1 MASRRM
7 VLVWAACLSG
17 TTLLVVLVGAL
28 IPGMLPDLMVYRVG
42 GNAWLDGIP
51 LYTTE
56 FPYRLPFTYP
66 PVSAVFFSVLGVLPW
81 AAAIAVLSL
90 VGLLALSLTTMLV
103 APAQRRMA
111 FAAAAVVLGLALEP
125 VRDTLTLGQ
134 VNLVLMGL
142 VAFDCLAPR
151 TRYPRGM
158 LIGLAAAVKLT
169 PAIFVLFFLARRR
182 YAPVGTAAA
191 TFAGVTALGLLL
203 APTDSIRYWTTALF
217 DADRVGGAA
226 FATNQSLRAALI
238 RFDLDPAV
246 MQVCWLVLVAAV
258 LTLAWFGTRRT
269 GDRVVALLVVVAAG
283 LLVSPVSWSH
293 HWVWIVP
300 AVVVAGVRVAQT
312 SNRRQAVLLAAL
324 VVVFAAGQRFLP
336 HADDREFAWT
346 WWQHVIGNSYL
357 LVGLAFLVWSVVRK
371 PSPVVLTAPARVA
384 AQAAFPDHHDRQP
397 AMAPRSPA

>member
-1 MASRRM
+1 MASRRT

-28 IPGMLPDLMVYRVG
+28 VPGTLPDLMVYRVG
-42 GNAWLDGIP
+42 GHAWLDGIP

-66 PVSAVFFSVLGVLPW
+66 PVAAVLFSVLGVLPW
-81 AAAIAVLSL
+81 AAAIAALS
-90 VGLLALSLTTMLV
+90 VAGLLALSLTTMLV
-103 APAQRRMA
+103 APAHRRMA
-111 FAAAAVVLGLALEP
+111 FAAVAAGLGLALEP
-125 VRDTLTLGQ
+125 VRDTLMLGQ
-134 VNLVLMGL
+134 VNLILMGL

-169 PAIFVLFFLARRR
+169 PAIFVLYFLAKRR
-182 YAPVGTAAA
+182 YAAAGTATA
-191 TFAGVTALGLLL
+191 TFAGVSALGFAV

-217 DADRVGGAA
+217 DADRIGGAA
-226 FATNQSLRAALI
+226 FATNQSLRAALV

-246 MQVCWLVLVAAV
+246 TQACWLALAAVVLV
-258 LTLAWFGTRRT
+258 LAWLGARRA
-269 GDRVVALLVVVAAG
+269 DRMVALLVVVTAG

-300 AVVVAGVRVAQT
+300 AVVVAGVRVAR
-312 SNRRQAVLLAAL
+312 SGNRRQAALLGAL
-324 VVVFAAGQRFLP
+324 VVVFVAGQRFLP
-336 HADDREFAWT
+336 HADDRELAWT
-346 WWQHVIGNSYL
+346 WWQHVLGNNYL

-371 PSPVVLTAPARVA
+371 PAPVVLTVPAH
-384 AQAAFPDHHDRQP
+384 PTPP
-397 AMAPRSPA
+397 AGAHSSVSGSPIRTIPG

>member
-7 VLVWAACLSG
+7 VLVWVACLSG

-42 GNAWLDGIP
+42 GTAWLDGIP

-66 PVSAVFFSVLGVLPW
+66 PVSAVLFSVLGVLPW
-81 AAAIAVLSL
+81 AAAIAALSL
-90 VGLLALSLTTMLV
+90 AGLLALSLTTMLV
-103 APAQRRMA
+103 APAHRRMA
-111 FAAAAVVLGLALEP
+111 FAAVAVALGLALEP

-134 VNLVLMGL
+134 VNLILMGL

-226 FATNQSLRAALI
+226 FATNQSLRAALV
-238 RFDLDPAV
+238 RFDLDPTV
-246 MQVCWLVLVAAV
+246 MQACWLVLVAVV
-258 LTLAWFGTRRT
+258 LTLAWFGARRMA
-269 GDRVVALLVVVAAG
+269 DRVIALLVVVAAG

-300 AVVVAGVRVAQT
+300 AVVVAGTRVAR
-312 SNRRQAVLLAAL
+312 RRQAALLVAL
-324 VVVFAAGQRFLP
+324 VAVFAAGQRFLP

-357 LVGLAFLVWSVVRK
+357 LVGLGFLVWSVVRK
-371 PSPVVLTAPARVA
+371 PAPVVLTVPAHVA
-384 AQAAFPDHHDRQP
+384 EPAALR
-397 AMAPRSPA
+397 ATAPRSPA

>member
-42 GNAWLDGIP
+42 GKAWLDGIP

-103 APAQRRMA
+103 VPAQRRMA
-111 FAAAAVVLGLALEP
+111 IAAAAVVLGLALEP

-182 YAPVGTAAA
+182 YAPVGTAVA

-246 MQVCWLVLVAAV
+246 TQICWLVLVAVV
-258 LTLAWFGTRRT
+258 LTLAWFGARRA

-300 AVVVAGVRVAQT
+300 AVVVAGVRVTQT
-312 SNRRQAVLLAAL
+312 RNRRQAVLLAAL

-371 PSPVVLTAPARVA
+371 PAPVVLTVPAHATAVIPEPDRVA
-384 AQAAFPDHHDRQP
+384 NPN
-397 AMAPRSPA
+397 